1 VYGPHVALSLLQFIS
16 AAPPGYAIRGY
27 PDICHT
33 LKSQF
38 EVRTSSFLPFSRF
51 DTQAG
56 VNVSQRLFELC
67 CLLPLLFPKSI
78 CVVLS
83 MC

>member
-1 VYGPHVALSLLQFIS
+1 MRVCCLFQLVDTAPVRAWLMQGGLVYGPHVSLSLLQFID

-38 EVRTSSFLPFSRF
+38 EVRISGISSSMLVAVF
-51 DTQAG
+51 
-56 VNVSQRLFELC
+56 VST
-67 CLLPLLFPKSI
+67 
-78 CVVLS
+78 VVI
-83 MC
+83 